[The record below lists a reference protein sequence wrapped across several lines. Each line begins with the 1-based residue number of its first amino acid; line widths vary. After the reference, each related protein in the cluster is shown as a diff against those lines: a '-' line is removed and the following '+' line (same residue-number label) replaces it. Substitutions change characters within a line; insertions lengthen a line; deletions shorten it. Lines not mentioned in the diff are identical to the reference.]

1 MLSNTA
7 DILRDFGKRVV
18 SRARANLTRQKKS
31 VSKELYNSLKFEN
44 QVMPNSIF
52 IRFVMEEYG
61 TFIDKGV
68 KGADPSLVK
77 NGKQKAP
84 MGKYTFRNKMPPLKP
99 IMDWVKARKIR
110 LRDDKGKF
118 KKGNYKTLAFII
130 QKRIFAQGI
139 KPSLFFT
146 RPFLS
151 AYKDLPQEL
160 IEAYDLDIQDFFK
173 N

>member
-1 MLSNTA
+1 MLNNTA
-7 DILRDFGKRVV
+7 NILRDFGKRVV
-18 SRARANLTRQKKS
+18 SRARANLTRQKRN
-31 VSKELYNSLKFEN
+31 VSKDLYNSLRFDS

-61 TFIDKGV
+61 MFIDKGV
-68 KGADPSLVK
+68 RGADPKLVK
-77 NGKQKAP
+77 NGVQKAP
-84 MGKYTFRNKMPPLKP
+84 LGKYTFRNKMPPLKP

-146 RPFLS
+146 KPFIS
-151 AYKDLPQEL
+151 AYKDLPTEL
-160 IEAYDLDIQDFFK
+160 VEAYGLDIKDFFNK
-173 N
+173 

>member
-84 MGKYTFRNKMPPLKP
+84 MGKYTFRNKILFGGEMFPTQSVSTMCVCVPFCFQH
-99 IMDWVKARKIR
+99 V
-110 LRDDKGKF
+110 F
-118 KKGNYKTLAFII
+118 KQTSFNC
-130 QKRIFAQGI
+130 R
-139 KPSLFFT
+139 
-146 RPFLS
+146 
-151 AYKDLPQEL
+151 
-160 IEAYDLDIQDFFK
+160 
-173 N
+173 